1 MSKAGKRV
9 LWGAAAMFGGW
20 VAGGAIA
27 FSIQSRIIFPAPTV
41 EQAELDRLA
50 QLYGAEPVHLTS
62 ADGTRLYAWHRPA
75 EAPPSGRRGV
85 VFFHGNAETVF
96 SRVQTQDF
104 LVEHGWEV
112 FIVAYRGYPGS
123 EGEPGE
129 KGIRQD
135 AMAAWEW
142 ASSEIPPE
150 RLVIHG
156 KSLGGGVAATV
167 AEQVNPEALVL
178 ESTFLSIPEAARDF
192 FPIYPTQWLVWHR
205 FETEARA
212 ASITC
217 PVLIMHGD
225 ADTTIRVR
233 HGRALAPLFPD
244 ATYIEIP
251 GGDHNTNFPVS
262 HEESRQAYLDLLET
276 AVPAGWEEEAPEE

>member
-9 LWGAAAMFGGW
+9 LWGAVAILAGW
-20 VAGGAIA
+20 TAGGAGA
-27 FSIQSRIIFPAPTV
+27 FALQDKIIFPAPRV
-41 EQAELDRLA
+41 HRAELDRLA
-50 QLYGAEPVHLTS
+50 ELHGATPVELVS

-85 VFFHGNAETVF
+85 VFFHGNAETVY

-112 FIVAYRGYPGS
+112 FVVAYRGYPGS

-129 KGIRQD
+129 KGIRAD

-142 ASSEIPPE
+142 AASEIPPE

-167 AEQVNPEALVL
+167 AEQVQPRALVL
-178 ESTFLSIPEAARDF
+178 ESTFLSIPAAARDF
-192 FPIYPTQWLVWHR
+192 LPFYPAKWLVWHR
-205 FETEARA
+205 FETQVRA
-212 ASITC
+212 PSITC

-225 ADTTIRVR
+225 ADRTIRVR
-233 HGRALAPLFPD
+233 HGRGLAPLFPD

-251 GGDHNTNFPVS
+251 GGDHNTNFPVT
-262 HEESRQAYLDLLET
+262 HAESRLAYLELLES
-276 AVPAGWEEEAPEE
+276 VAP